1 MKTQSDAGITL
12 IALIVTIIVILI
24 LSMISIS
31 MLTGDNSIIR
41 KANEAS
47 VETRAAS
54 VEEER
59 NLWKTEQEISKYS
72 KDKTYTTL
80 QEVLDKLE
88 KNKQITEDERKDI
101 ETTGKVTIGERTIP
115 FVDVPINYDHVFDED
130 DSPKVYVLS
139 LMDGWAQSNTMKK
152 YVGASLEDDTVNSIF
167 TSYDSMLKNI
177 VNSCVVGMNSYK
189 RHMEYVGYDC
199 APNHDMLYSIEVT
212 TDAKDFMISEIGS
225 CRVAVDEKDGK
236 GYQYINEEGYID
248 ADIDKTY
255 LEADG
260 YNEAN
265 FRFIKVSFKD
275 SKKRNIKIELM
286 GAFANLYADQQYYIK
301 AVDREKPKT
310 MMFVGDSWTTGHSDY
325 QGKSGVELPYRSY
338 PTIIADNLGMTAIN
352 LGVGGTGYTVMTDST
367 GINYQER
374 IQYSVENF
382 GIKPDYVFICGGGN
396 DVSDLKFHPD
406 KKSLDDIVKAADS
419 CYKYVKKALPNAK
432 VIVLGVEYVSEGDR
446 YKASE
451 QLKQLNE
458 LLKQKAKENKIS
470 YIDFVSGDVIDENGN
485 TIVKGREAFVTDKN
499 DITDGIHLTYEG
511 YKKMANKLTP
521 IIAQLIE

>member
-1 MKTQSDAGITL
+1 MKMQSNVGITI
-12 IALIVTIIVILI
+12 IALIVAIIVILI

-31 MLTGDNSIIR
+31 VLTGDNSIIN
-41 KANEAS
+41 KANEAN
-47 VETRAAS
+47 VETRAAN
-54 VEEER
+54 VEEEK
-59 NLWKTEQEISKYS
+59 NLWKTEQKVSKYS
-72 KDKTYTTL
+72 KNKTYTTL
-80 QEVLDKLE
+80 QELLDKLE

-101 ETTGKVTIGERTIP
+101 DTTGKVTIGERTIT

-130 DSPKVYVLS
+130 DAPKVYVLS
-139 LMDGWAQSNTMKK
+139 LAEGWAQSSTMQK
-152 YVGASLEDDTVNSIF
+152 YEGSAGGKVNSSIF
-167 TSYDSMLKNI
+167 KSYDSGLADVIDK
-177 VNSCVVGMNSYK
+177 CTVGFNSYK
-189 RHMEYVGYDC
+189 NHMEYVGHDC
-199 APNHDMLYSIEVT
+199 APNHTMLYSIEVT

-255 LEADG
+255 LNATG
-260 YNEAN
+260 YNEEN

-275 SKKRNIKIELM
+275 SKERNIKIELM
-286 GAFANLYADQQYYIK
+286 GAFANVYADSQYYIK
-301 AVDREKPKT
+301 AIDREKPKT
-310 MMFVGDSWTTGHSDY
+310 MMFVGDSWTTGYSGY
-325 QGKSGVELPYRSY
+325 QGKAVELPYRSY

-352 LGVGGTGYTVMTDST
+352 LGVAGTGYTVMTDST

-374 IQYSVENF
+374 IRYSVENF
-382 GIKPDYVFICGGGN
+382 GIKPDYIFICGGGN
-396 DVSDLKFHPD
+396 DVTDLKYHPD
-406 KKSLDDIVKAADS
+406 RKSLDDIVKTADS

-432 VIVLGVEYVSEGDR
+432 VIVLGVEYAIGGGR
-446 YKASE
+446 YEASAE
-451 QLKQLNE
+451 LKQLNE

-499 DITDGIHLTYEG
+499 DLSDSIHLTYEG